1 MSIHLEDYR
10 DLLEDLG
17 EHAAEVMEASWH
29 EASRAFSAGG
39 LKRYYLEGA
48 RSLHSLGR
56 GSELVVA
63 FIQEAPGLAQEL
75 GEDAVGE
82 LVSAGV
88 RMYSKTSAAVI
99 TLLISTSPIAAQRL
113 GDLSLFQGYLRLI
126 DNLLGQAPRG
136 VRPMLEHLDELL
148 THLTLGGLRRWA
160 TWGAQAHRTDLESQV
175 AYFGLESPESRQVF
189 QNERRGT
196 LFVDVQRRIN
206 LYLRSLWGR
215 DFFMRPTSGDF
226 ESREGYKPYIE
237 GFTIF
242 LPDAFDDWE
251 GLSGLYLYRA
261 AGAHAAAHV
270 VHTLEMQPE
279 DAPRGVVGILTEL
292 FEDARVEALATRAFP
307 GLRQMWAPLH
317 TASEADGDQP
327 QALLARTARALLDP
341 DYRDPHPFVQRAV
354 AAFSERGDDLEASGF
369 ARELAEALA
378 PEFPEQ
384 GYMKPSQVAPEILY
398 RDDNRYI
405 WAFGREEEEDFE
417 TLLAHGGKQERIY
430 VSLMEM
436 INTLDVPGAGD
447 DAQQIMVLAT
457 EFFRDSEDESINQQE
472 GKEPISMPYHYPEWD
487 YQMQLERPH
496 WVTLLERRPQ
506 KGDVDE
512 IDAINAKHKP
522 LISRLKFLI
531 EAMQPQGVQRLR
543 KQPEGDELDVNALVE
558 AQIDIRMQRQ
568 PDERIYIRNL
578 RHVRDLSV
586 LVLLDLSEST
596 NETIGDGETTVVQL
610 AREAATLLSGAI
622 SRIGDPFAIHG
633 FASDGRHDVEYY
645 RFKDFDAPFDD
656 NAKARLA
663 GMQGQLSTR
672 MGAAI
677 RHAGHLLHRQGTAK
691 KLLLIITDGEP
702 ADTDVRDPQYL
713 RFDAKRAVE
722 DVGRNGVYTFCMS
735 LDPNAD
741 EYVERIF
748 GAQHFMVLDQIERLP
763 EKLPM
768 LYAGLTR

>member
-1 MSIHLEDYR
+1 MSIHLEEYQ

-17 EHAAEVMEASWH
+17 GQAAEVLEASWQ
-29 EASRAFSAGG
+29 EATRAFSTGG

-56 GSELVVA
+56 GSEMVVA
-63 FIQEAPGLAQEL
+63 FVQEAPDLAQEL
-75 GEDAVGE
+75 GEDAVGD
-82 LVSAGV
+82 LVSSAIK
-88 RMYSKTSAAVI
+88 MYSKTSGAVI
-99 TLLISTSPIAAQRL
+99 TLLISTSPIAARRL
-113 GDLSLFQGYLRLI
+113 GDLRLFGGYLRLV

-148 THLTLGGLRRWA
+148 SQLTLGGLRRWA
-160 TWGAQAHRTDLESQV
+160 TWGAQAHRTDLEEQI
-175 AYFGLESPESRQVF
+175 AYFGLESPESRSVF
-189 QNERRGT
+189 QKERRGT

-206 LYLRSLWGR
+206 LYLRSLWAR

-251 GLSGLYLYRA
+251 GLTGLDLYRA
-261 AGAHAAAHV
+261 AAAHAAAHV
-270 VHTLEMQPE
+270 VYTREMQPE
-279 DAPRGVVGILTEL
+279 EAPRGVTGVLTEL
-292 FEDARVEALATRAFP
+292 FEDARVEALASQGFP
-307 GLRQMWAPLH
+307 GLRNLWTPLH
-317 TASEADGDQP
+317 TATPDDGEAP

-341 DYRDPHPFVQRAV
+341 DYRDDHPFVTRAR
-354 AAFSERGDDLEASGF
+354 AALAERTEDLEAPGL
-369 ARELAEALA
+369 ARALAEALA

-384 GYMKPSQVAPEILY
+384 GYMNPRQVAPDVLY
-398 RDDNRYI
+398 RDDNRYM
-405 WAFGREEEEDFE
+405 WAFGREEDDFE
-417 TLLAHGGKQERIY
+417 TLMASGSNQERVY
-430 VSLMEM
+430 VTPMEM

-447 DAQQIMVLAT
+447 DAQMIMVLAT
-457 EFFRDSEDESINQQE
+457 EWFRDGEEESINQQE
-472 GKEPISMPYHYPEWD
+472 GKEPISLPYHYHEWD

-506 KGDVDE
+506 KGDVAE
-512 IDAINAKHKP
+512 IDAINEKHKP

-543 KQPEGDELDVNALVE
+543 KQAEGDELDLNALVD
-558 AQIDIRMQRQ
+558 AQIDLRMRRQ
-568 PDERIYIRNL
+568 PDERIYVRNIRQ
-578 RHVRDLSV
+578 VRDLSV

-596 NETIGDGETTVVQL
+596 NEMVQGTDTSVVQL
-610 AREAATLLSGAI
+610 AREATALLGGAI
-622 SRIGDPFAIHG
+622 SKIGDPFAIHG

-645 RFKDFDAPFDD
+645 RFKDFGAPYDD
-656 NAKARLA
+656 HARARLA
-663 GMQGQLSTR
+663 GMKGQLSTR
-672 MGAAI
+672 MGAAV
-677 RHAGHLLHRQGTAK
+677 RHAGHLLQQQGTQK
-691 KLLLIITDGEP
+691 KLLLIVTDGEP

-713 RFDAKRAVE
+713 RQDAKRAVE
-722 DVGRNGVYTFCMS
+722 EVGKNGVYSFCIS

-748 GAQHFMVLDQIERLP
+748 GAQHFMVLDRIERLP

>member
-1 MSIHLEDYR
+1 MSVHLEDYQ

-17 EHAAEVMEASWH
+17 NHAAEVLESSWQ

-48 RSLHSLGR
+48 RSLQALGR
-56 GSELVVA
+56 GSEMVVA
-63 FIQEAPGLAQEL
+63 FVQEAPALAQEL
-75 GEDAVGE
+75 GEDAVAE
-82 LVSAGV
+82 LLGSAIK
-88 RMYSKTSAAVI
+88 MYSKTSAAVI
-99 TLLISTSPIAAQRL
+99 TLVIETSPVAAQRL
-113 GDLSLFQGYLRLI
+113 GDYSLFEGYLRLL

-160 TWGAQAHRTDLESQV
+160 TWGAQAHRTDLEAQI
-175 AYFGLESPESRQVF
+175 AYFGLESPESRSVF
-189 QNERRGT
+189 QKERRGT

-206 LYLRSLWGR
+206 LYLRSLWAR

-226 ESREGYKPYIE
+226 ESREGYRPYIE

-242 LPDAFDDWE
+242 LPDAYDDVE
-251 GLSGLYLYRA
+251 GLTGLDLYRA
-261 AGAHAAAHV
+261 AAAHAASHV
-270 VHTLEMQPE
+270 VHTREMQSE
-279 DAPRGVVGILTEL
+279 EGPRGVVGILTEL
-292 FEDARVEALATRAFP
+292 FEDARIEALAIAAFP
-307 GLRQMWAPLH
+307 GLRQIWVPLH
-317 TASEADGDQP
+317 TATAEDGETP

-341 DYRDPHPFVQRAV
+341 DYYDPHAFVQKAV
-354 AAFSERGDDLEASGF
+354 SAFAERVDDLEAAGL

-384 GYMKPSQVAPEILY
+384 GYMNPAKVAPDVLY
-398 RDDNRYI
+398 RDDNRYL
-405 WAFGREEEEDFE
+405 WNFGREEEAAEV
-417 TLLAHGGKQERIY
+417 LAAHGSGQERFY
-430 VSLMEM
+430 VTPMQM
-436 INTLDVPGAGD
+436 INTLDVPNAGD
-447 DAQQIMVLAT
+447 DAQQVMVLAT
-457 EFFRDSEDESINQQE
+457 EWFRDGEEESINQQE
-472 GKEPISMPYHYPEWD
+472 GKEPISLPFHYHEWD

-496 WVTLLERRPQ
+496 WVTLLERRPR
-506 KGDVDE
+506 KGE
-512 IDAINAKHKP
+512 IEEIEAIYDKHKP
-522 LISRLKFLI
+522 LVSRLKFLI
-531 EAMQPQGVQRLR
+531 EAMQPQGVQRMR

-558 AQIDIRMQRQ
+558 AQIDVRMRRQ
-568 PDERIYIRNL
+568 PDERIYVRNL

-656 NAKARLA
+656 TAKARLA
-663 GMQGQLSTR
+663 GMKGQLSTR

-677 RHAGHLLHRQGTAK
+677 RHAGQLLHNQGTAK

-713 RFDAKRAVE
+713 RQDAKRAVE
-722 DVGRNGVYTFCMS
+722 EVGRKGVYTFCMS
-735 LDPNAD
+735 LDPQAD

>member
-1 MSIHLEDYR
+1 MSIHLEDYQ
-10 DLLEDLG
+10 DLLDDLG

-29 EASRAFSAGG
+29 EASRAFSASG

-48 RSLHSLGR
+48 RSLHALGR
-56 GSELVVA
+56 GTELVVA
-63 FIQEAPGLAQEL
+63 FIQEAPDLAQEL
-75 GEDAVGE
+75 GEDAVAE
-82 LVSAGV
+82 LVSAAV
-88 RMYSKTSAAVI
+88 KMYSKTSGVVI
-99 TLLISTSPIAAQRL
+99 TLLISTSPVAARRL
-113 GDLSLFQGYLRLI
+113 GDLSLFRGYLRLI
-126 DNLLGQAPRG
+126 DSLLGQAPRG

-160 TWGAQAHRTDLESQV
+160 TWGAQAHRTDLEAQV

-226 ESREGYKPYIE
+226 ESREGYHPYIE

-251 GLSGLYLYRA
+251 GLSGLNLYRA
-261 AGAHAAAHV
+261 AAAHAAAHV
-270 VHTLEMQPE
+270 VHTVEMQPD

-292 FEDARVEALATRAFP
+292 LEDARVEALSTRAFP
-307 GLRQMWAPLH
+307 GLRQMWIPMH
-317 TASEADGDQP
+317 TASEADGEQP
-327 QALLARTARALLDP
+327 QALLGRTARALLDP
-341 DYRDPHPFVQRAV
+341 DYRDGHPFVQRTV
-354 AAFSERGDDLEASGF
+354 AAFAEREEDLEAPGF
-369 ARELAEALA
+369 ARGLAEALA

-384 GYMKPSQVAPEILY
+384 GYMKPQQVAPDIVY

-405 WAFGREEEEDFE
+405 WAIGREEEEEFE
-417 TLLAHGGKQERIY
+417 SLAAHGSNQERFY

-436 INTLDVPGAGD
+436 LNTLDVPSAGD

-457 EFFRDSEDESINQQE
+457 EFYRDGEEESINQQE
-472 GKEPISMPYHYPEWD
+472 GKEPISLPYHYHEWD

-506 KGDVDE
+506 KGDVEE
-512 IDAINAKHKP
+512 IDAINEKHKP

-558 AQIDIRMQRQ
+558 AQIDLRMHRQ
-568 PDERIYIRNL
+568 PDERIYVRNIRQ
-578 RHVRDLSV
+578 VRDLSV

-596 NETIGDGETTVVQL
+596 NEMVEGTDTTVVQL
-610 AREAATLLSGAI
+610 AREATALLGGAI
-622 SRIGDPFAIHG
+622 SKIGDPFAIHG

-645 RFKDFDAPFDD
+645 RFKDFDAPY
-656 NAKARLA
+656 NEHAKARLA
-663 GMQGQLSTR
+663 GMKGQLSTR
-672 MGAAI
+672 MGAAL
-677 RHAGHLLHRQGTAK
+677 RHAGHLLHQQGTQK

-713 RFDAKRAVE
+713 RQDARRAVE
-722 DVGRNGVYTFCMS
+722 EVGKNGVYTFCIS

-748 GAQHFMVLDQIERLP
+748 GPQHFMVLDQIERLP

>member
-1 MSIHLEDYR
+1 MSIHLEDYQ
-10 DLLEDLG
+10 DLLDDLG
-17 EHAAEVMEASWH
+17 NHAAGVLESSWQ
-29 EASRAFSAGG
+29 EASRAFSASG

-48 RSLHSLGR
+48 RSLQALGR
-56 GSELVVA
+56 GSEMVVA
-63 FIQEAPGLAQEL
+63 FVQEAPALAQEL
-75 GEDAVGE
+75 GEDAVAE
-82 LVSAGV
+82 LLSSAIK
-88 RMYSKTSAAVI
+88 MYSKTSAAVI
-99 TLLISTSPIAAQRL
+99 TLVIETSPVAAQRL
-113 GDLSLFQGYLRLI
+113 GDYSLFEGYLRLL

-160 TWGAQAHRTDLESQV
+160 SWGAQAHRTDLEAQI
-175 AYFGLESPESRQVF
+175 AYFGLESPESRSVF
-189 QNERRGT
+189 QKERRGT

-206 LYLRSLWGR
+206 LYLRSLWAR

-226 ESREGYKPYIE
+226 ESREGYRPYID

-242 LPDAFDDWE
+242 LPDAYDDVE
-251 GLSGLYLYRA
+251 GLTGLDLYRA
-261 AGAHAAAHV
+261 AAAHAASHV
-270 VHTLEMQPE
+270 VHTREMQPE
-279 DAPRGVVGILTEL
+279 EAPRGVVGILTEL
-292 FEDARVEALATRAFP
+292 FEDARVESLAIAAFP
-307 GLRQMWAPLH
+307 GLRQIWVPLH
-317 TASEADGDQP
+317 TATAEDGETP

-341 DYRDPHPFVQRAV
+341 DCHDPHAFVQKAV
-354 AAFSERGDDLEASGF
+354 SAFAKRMDDLEAAGF

-384 GYMKPSQVAPEILY
+384 GYMNPAKVAPDVLY
-398 RDDNRYI
+398 RDDNRYL
-405 WAFGREEEEDFE
+405 WNFGREEEEAE
-417 TLLAHGGKQERIY
+417 VLAAHGSGQERFY
-430 VSLMEM
+430 VTPMQM
-436 INTLDVPGAGD
+436 INTLDVPNAGD
-447 DAQQIMVLAT
+447 DAQQILVLAT
-457 EFFRDSEDESINQQE
+457 EWFRDGENESINQQE
-472 GKEPISMPYHYPEWD
+472 GKEPISLPFHYHEWD

-496 WVTLLERRPQ
+496 WVTLLERRPK
-506 KGDVDE
+506 KGE
-512 IDAINAKHKP
+512 IEEIEAIYDKHKP
-522 LISRLKFLI
+522 LVSRLKFLI
-531 EAMQPQGVQRLR
+531 EAMQPQGVQRMR

-558 AQIDIRMQRQ
+558 AQIDVRMRRQ
-568 PDERIYIRNL
+568 PDERIYVRNL

-656 NAKARLA
+656 TAKARLA

-677 RHAGHLLHRQGTAK
+677 RHAGQQLHNQGTAK

-713 RFDAKRAVE
+713 RQDAKRAVE
-722 DVGRNGVYTFCMS
+722 EVGRKGVYTFCMS

-748 GAQHFMVLDQIERLP
+748 GAQHFMVLDQIDRLP

>member
-10 DLLEDLG
+10 DLLDDLG
-17 EHAAEVMEASWH
+17 EHASEVMEASWH

-39 LKRYYLEGA
+39 LQRYYLEGA

-75 GEDAVGE
+75 GEDAVAE
-82 LVSAGV
+82 LVSAAV
-88 RMYSKTSAAVI
+88 KMYSKTSAAVI
-99 TLLISTSPIAAQRL
+99 TLLISTSSIAARRL
-113 GDLSLFQGYLRLI
+113 GDLSLFQGYLRLV
-126 DNLLGQAPRG
+126 DNLVGQAPRG

-148 THLTLGGLRRWA
+148 AHLTLGGLRRWA
-160 TWGAQAHRTDLESQV
+160 NWGAQAHRTDFENQV
-175 AYFGLESPESRQVF
+175 AYFGLQSPESRSVF
-189 QNERRGT
+189 QKERRGT

-237 GFTIF
+237 GFTMF

-251 GLSGLYLYRA
+251 GLSGLDLYRA
-261 AGAHAAAHV
+261 AAAHAAAHV
-270 VHTLEMQPE
+270 VHTLEMQPQE
-279 DAPRGVVGILTEL
+279 APRGVVGILTEL
-292 FEDARVEALATRAFP
+292 FEDARVEALAVRSFP
-307 GLRQMWAPLH
+307 GLRQIWTRLH
-317 TASEADGDQP
+317 TASEADGEKP
-327 QALLARTARALLDP
+327 QAILSRTARALLDP
-341 DYRDPHPFVQRAV
+341 DYRDSHPFVQKAV
-354 AAFSERGDDLEASGF
+354 AAFSERSENLEAEGF
-369 ARELAEALA
+369 ARGLAEALA
-378 PEFPEQ
+378 ADFPEQ
-384 GYMKPSQVAPEILY
+384 GYMNPRQVAPEVLY

-405 WAFGREEEEDFE
+405 WAVGREEEDFE
-417 TLLAHGGKQERIY
+417 TLMAHAGGQERFY

-436 INTLDVPGAGD
+436 INTLDVPSAGD

-472 GKEPISMPYHYPEWD
+472 GKEPISLPYHYHEWD

-496 WVTLLERRPQ
+496 WVTLLERRPE
-506 KGDVDE
+506 KGDLDE
-512 IDAINAKHKP
+512 IYAINEKHKP

-543 KQPEGDELDVNALVE
+543 KQAEGDELDLNALVD
-558 AQIDIRMQRQ
+558 AQIDLRMRRQ
-568 PDERIYIRNL
+568 PDERIYVRNIRQ
-578 RHVRDLSV
+578 VRDLSV

-596 NETIGDGETTVVQL
+596 NEMVQGTDTSVVQL
-610 AREAATLLSGAI
+610 AREATALLGGAI
-622 SRIGDPFAIHG
+622 SKIGDPFAIHG

-645 RFKDFDAPFDD
+645 RFKDFGAPYDD
-656 NAKARLA
+656 HARARLA
-663 GMQGQLSTR
+663 GMKGQLSTR
-672 MGAAI
+672 MGAAV
-677 RHAGHLLHRQGTAK
+677 RHAGHLLQQQGTQK
-691 KLLLIITDGEP
+691 KLLLIVTDGEP

-713 RFDAKRAVE
+713 RQDAKRAVE
-722 DVGRNGVYTFCMS
+722 EVGKNGVYSFCIS

-748 GAQHFMVLDQIERLP
+748 GAQHFMVLDRIERLP

>member
-10 DLLEDLG
+10 DLLDDLG
-17 EHAAEVMEASWH
+17 AHAAEVMEGSWH

-63 FIQEAPGLAQEL
+63 FIQEAPAVAQEL
-75 GEDAVGE
+75 GEDAVAE
-82 LVSAGV
+82 LVGAAV
-88 RMYSKTSAAVI
+88 KMYSKTSAAVI
-99 TLLISTSPIAAQRL
+99 TLLISTSSIAARRL

-148 THLTLGGLRRWA
+148 AHLTLGGLRRWA
-160 TWGAQAHRTDLESQV
+160 NWGAQAHRTDFENQI
-175 AYFGLESPESRQVF
+175 AYFGLESPESRSVF
-189 QNERRGT
+189 QKERRGT

-237 GFTIF
+237 GFTMF

-251 GLSGLYLYRA
+251 GLSGLDLYRA
-261 AGAHAAAHV
+261 AAAHAAAHV

-279 DAPRGVVGILTEL
+279 EAPRGVVGILTEL
-292 FEDARVEALATRAFP
+292 FEDARVEALATRSFP
-307 GLRQMWAPLH
+307 GLRQIWVPMH
-317 TASEADGDQP
+317 TASEADGESP
-327 QALLARTARALLDP
+327 QAVLARTARALLEP
-341 DYRDPHPFVQRAV
+341 DYRDAHPFVQKAV
-354 AAFSERGDDLEASGF
+354 ATFAERADDLEAEGF
-369 ARELAEALA
+369 ARGMAEALA
-378 PEFPEQ
+378 ADFPEQ
-384 GYMKPSQVAPEILY
+384 GYMNPRHVAPEVLY

-405 WAFGREEEEDFE
+405 WAVGREEEDFE
-417 TLLAHGGKQERIY
+417 TLMAHGGHQERFY

-436 INTLDVPGAGD
+436 INTLDVPSAGD

-457 EFFRDSEDESINQQE
+457 EFFRDSEEESINQQE
-472 GKEPISMPYHYPEWD
+472 GKEPISLPFHYHEWD

-496 WVTLLERRPQ
+496 WVTLLERRPPA
-506 KGDVDE
+506 GDVEE
-512 IDAINAKHKP
+512 IEAIFDKHKP
-522 LISRLKFLI
+522 LIARLKYLI

-543 KQPEGDELDVNALVE
+543 KQPEGDEFDVNALVE
-558 AQIDIRMQRQ
+558 AQIDLRMRRQ
-568 PDERIYIRNL
+568 PDERIYVRNL
-578 RHVRDLSV
+578 LHVRDLSV

-656 NAKARLA
+656 TAKARLA
-663 GMQGQLSTR
+663 GMRGQLSTR

-677 RHAGHLLHRQGTAK
+677 RHAGHSLRQQGSAK

-713 RFDAKRAVE
+713 RFDARRAVE
-722 DVGRNGVYTFCMS
+722 EVARDGVYTFCMS

-748 GAQHFMVLDQIERLP
+748 GPQHYMVLDQVERLP